1 MQTKYRELLSKIIS
15 TEKKKFSVTRYN
27 ILYDG
32 TYYRCLRSTFV
43 LAPHGDETRQ

>member
-1 MQTKYRELLSKIIS
+1 MQTKYNSYQKLFQL
-15 TEKKKFSVTRYN
+15 KKKFCVTRYN

-32 TYYRCLRSTFV
+32 AYYRCLRSTFV